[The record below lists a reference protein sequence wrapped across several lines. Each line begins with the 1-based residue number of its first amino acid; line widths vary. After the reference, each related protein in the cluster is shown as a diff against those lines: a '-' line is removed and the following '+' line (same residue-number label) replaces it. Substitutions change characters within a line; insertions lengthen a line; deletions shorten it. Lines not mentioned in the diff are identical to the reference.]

1 MLTLMN
7 VKVLKSLNSKS
18 FVNVNNSFIVTYK
31 LYDINQTKIYIIL
44 WLKYFSGNHANSV
57 FIRLSEAMITSTK
70 LKK

>member
-7 VKVLKSLNSKS
+7 VKILKSLNSKS

-31 LYDINQTKIYIIL
+31 LYDINQTKIYIIS
-44 WLKYFSGNHANSV
+44 WPKYFSGNHANWV